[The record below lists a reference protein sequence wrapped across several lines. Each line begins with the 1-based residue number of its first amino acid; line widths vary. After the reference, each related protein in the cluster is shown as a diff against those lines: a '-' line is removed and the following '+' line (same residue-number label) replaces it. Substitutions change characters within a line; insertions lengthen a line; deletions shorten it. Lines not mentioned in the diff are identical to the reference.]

1 MRGLPDLLAVVIP
14 KLGTGTVPR
23 GYAHAPFGEGRP
35 QGEVK
40 ALSTGLQKKQLF
52 KKYMLTYYRD
62 ETVSLGINIQESLN
76 ILFICDVSLQ
86 AW

>member
-1 MRGLPDLLAVVIP
+1 M
-14 KLGTGTVPR
+14 
-23 GYAHAPFGEGRP
+23 
-35 QGEVK
+35 K
-40 ALSTGLQKKQLF
+40 AQSTSQQKKQLF